1 MLLGEIITSY
11 RYAHEMS
18 QRQFALACGLSNGY
32 ISMLEKNKNPKTGL
46 PIKPNI
52 DQLVKIANT
61 MGMTLTD
68 LLQKADDMP
77 VTIHDV
83 KNMTREND
91 RDSLPAGAS
100 PVLDSLR
107 IPLLGRVAA
116 GRPLFDEGNVIG
128 EVMVDPAMAAGDQNL
143 YALKVKGDSMSPKIL
158 DGDTVIVR
166 EQPDAENGEIV
177 IVTVNGE
184 EGTCKKLQRYPD
196 TLALVSLNPIYEPIV
211 YTWEE
216 VEQLPV
222 RIVGKVIQS
231 RHDF

>member
-1 MLLGEIITSY
+1 MNIGERI
-11 RYAHEMS
+11 
-18 QRQFALACGLSNGY
+18 
-32 ISMLEKNKNPKTGL
+32 KNLREAK
-46 PIKPNI
+46 
-52 DQLVKIANT
+52 
-61 MGMTLTD
+61 GMTQDELAIRVGYKHKTSISKLEAGERKLMQD
-68 LLQKADDMP
+68 KILVFAKALETTPEAIMGWDDSEKQAARP
-77 VTIHDV
+77 TGAAPIHD
-83 KNMTREND
+83 
-91 RDSLPAGAS
+91 SLC
-100 PVLDSLR
+100 

-116 GRPLFDEGNVIG
+116 GKPLFDEGNIIG
-128 EVMVDPAMAAGDQNL
+128 EVLVDPAMAKGEQNL
-143 YALKVKGDSMSPKIL
+143 YALKVRGDSMSPKIL

-177 IVTVNGE
+177 IVTVNGD

-196 TLALVSLNPIYEPIV
+196 TLALVSLNPVYEPIV